1 MDSGARLVPSLDLV
15 HRVVDV
21 DLAYTI
27 ARMRILERIPGNPI
41 GIAARSIENVTA
53 LMARHLPSPAFN
65 RIAGL
70 RRGQAEHIQP
80 LVEWYRE
87 HGVAGRVEIAA
98 GDDEPALARELAS
111 LGFYQSGFHAALIG
125 EPDGDAAV
133 PGDIAVEPVT
143 TADAME
149 DFLAAYVA
157 GWGIPDA
164 AHEQFKRNVRPW
176 LGQPGWSLY
185 LGRIEG
191 KPAAAA
197 ILFVQGRVGYLA
209 DSATDPAYR
218 GRGLHA
224 ALLRRRLRA
233 AHEAGVDFACSCA
246 AFLSGS
252 HRNMERVGMRLLFLR
267 AIWTQIEG

>member
-1 MDSGARLVPSLDLV
+1 VDSGVALVPSLDLV

-41 GIAARSIENVTA
+41 GIATRSIENVTA

-65 RIAGL
+65 RVVGL
-70 RRGQAEHIQP
+70 RRGQAQHIQP

-87 HGVAGRVEIAA
+87 QGAASRVEIAA
-98 GDDEPALARELAS
+98 GDDEPALARELAR
-111 LGFYQSGFHAALIG
+111 LGFCQSGFHAALIG
-125 EPDGDAAV
+125 EPDGDAAA
-133 PGDIAVEPVT
+133 PGGIAVELVT
-143 TADAME
+143 TPDAME
-149 DFLAAYVA
+149 AFLAAYVA
-157 GWGIPDA
+157 GWGVPQV

-191 KPAAAA
+191 KPAATA
-197 ILFVQGRVGYLA
+197 ILFVQGGVGYLA

-233 AHEAGVDFACSCA
+233 AHEAGVDFVCSGA
-246 AFLSGS
+246 EFLSGS

-267 AIWTQIEG
+267 AIWTQLE